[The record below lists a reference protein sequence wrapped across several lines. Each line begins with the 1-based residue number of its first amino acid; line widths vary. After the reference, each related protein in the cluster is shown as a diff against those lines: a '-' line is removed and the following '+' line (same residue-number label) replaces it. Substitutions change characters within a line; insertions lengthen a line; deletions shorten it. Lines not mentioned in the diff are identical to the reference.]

1 MTKISKIILLL
12 SLFMLAFFSIFYN
25 STPSDHTMSDQFYAK
40 AADFNKLLTMVR
52 EDDLDRISLDKVY
65 KNRADGEKGRIQ
77 VELPP
82 ERMEEYRRL
91 FQKTAVQLI
100 INDEN
105 DRYVFGFW
113 KGVYSLDLR
122 TSHSKSFVYLETPP
136 KNLFDSL
143 DEAKKLSNN
152 SMSYKKISD
161 NWYLEYQ
168 KFE

>member
-1 MTKISKIILLL
+1 MTTISKILFLL
-12 SLFMLAFFSIFYN
+12 SLFMIAFLSIFYN
-25 STPSDHTMSDQFYAK
+25 PTPSDHTMSDQFYSK
-40 AADFNKLLTMVR
+40 VADFNKLLAMVM
-52 EDDLDRISLDKVY
+52 EDDLDSITPNKVY
-65 KNRADGEKGRIQ
+65 KKQADKKNLRLQ
-77 VELPP
+77 VELAP

-91 FQKTAVQLI
+91 LQKTGIQQI
-100 INDEN
+100 FNDEN

-113 KGVYSLDLR
+113 KGVYDMGLR

-136 KNLFDSL
+136 KNLFNSL
-143 DEAKKLSNN
+143 DEAKKLPNN